1 MNHPRF
7 SIVIPAR
14 ERAATLQATLQSC
27 LAVEHDS
34 YEVVVFDN
42 ASGPEVRAA
51 VDAQAHPRLR
61 YVRCEQLLAM
71 TESWNTAVAA
81 ARGEWVLVIGNDD
94 AVLPHALR
102 EIDAI
107 VARHPVRAVKWATAT
122 YTWPD
127 LADRRDANLLS
138 IPLARE
144 LRRLNGIDS
153 IRQLGCNAID
163 INVLPGNYH
172 GAVHRD
178 ILEKVRQQTGQVYC
192 SAYPD
197 TYSCVAFAWVAGE
210 FVYSSAPLS
219 IYGLSA
225 CSNNMAARLYQS
237 QNPVGREF
245 LELNRRDG
253 LTTHPWFP
261 DFGIVPTVVPDA
273 FLQAKMRFF
282 PDRADLVLDR
292 RVWTELLV
300 RTLWMPNPDDRRRLI
315 AIVRDHLRDDPKLLA
330 WFDDNAI
337 GELPSDGEPRLRHP
351 FWGYDGEKLWLDTTS
366 FAITDIF
373 QATKLCVAVT
383 GGTAPLVWNVLS
395 RTSEREMFRRHIR
408 DLQQQCQSLL
418 QTLESALSCLPY
430 RWVRS
435 VRRWL
440 KAS

>member
-1 MNHPRF
+1 MCHPRF
-7 SIVIPAR
+7 SIVVPAR
-14 ERAATLQATLQSC
+14 ERAATLKATLQSC
-27 LAVEHDS
+27 LAVDHDS

-42 ASGPEVRAA
+42 ASGPAVRDVVEMMA
-51 VDAQAHPRLR
+51 DPRLR
-61 YVRCEQLLAM
+61 YVRSERLLAM

-81 ARGEWVLVIGNDD
+81 TSGEWVMVIGNDD

-107 VARHPVRAVKWATAT
+107 VDHHRVHAVKWATAT

-144 LRRLNGIDS
+144 LRRLNS
-153 IRQLGCNAID
+153 IECIEQLGRNEID

-172 GAVHRD
+172 GVVHRD
-178 ILEKVRQQTGQVYC
+178 IMERVRQHTGQVY
-192 SAYPD
+192 SSPYPD
-197 TYSCVAFAWVAGE
+197 TYSCVAFAWVAGD
-210 FVYSSAPLS
+210 FAYSSAPLS

-225 CSNNMAARLYQS
+225 FSNNMAARLQQS
-237 QNPVGREF
+237 QNSVGREF
-245 LELNRRDG
+245 LELNERDG
-253 LTTHPWFP
+253 LRTHPWFP

-282 PDRADLVLDR
+282 PDRDDLVLDR
-292 RVWTELLV
+292 RLWTELLI
-300 RTLWMPNPDDRRRLI
+300 RALWMPKAEDRQRLI
-315 AIVRDHLRDDPKLLA
+315 AIVREHLRDDPTLVA
-330 WFDDNAI
+330 WFDENSIA
-337 GELPSDGEPRLRHP
+337 ELPSDGEPRLRHP
-351 FWGYDGEKLWLDTTS
+351 FWGYDGEKLWVDTTQ
-366 FAITDIF
+366 FAVTDIF
-373 QATKLCVAVT
+373 QASRLCVALA
-383 GGTAPLVWNVLS
+383 GGTEPLLWNVLT
-395 RTSEREMFRRHIR
+395 RASERRMFRQQIR
-408 DLQQQCQSLL
+408 NLELQSQILQ